1 MRMLRL
7 MICIMAVSAVSAVM
21 ASARGDSVAA
31 WYSCPLGW
39 RVGVEANP
47 AWVAPTN
54 KFLRGVNRDSK
65 PVDMNFSGSLRADFR
80 FAPDSKEGL
89 LYKGLYQGV
98 GVGVNTFFDG
108 SLLGTPA
115 AAYIFQGAPVVRFSR
130 RLWLGYEW
138 RFGAAFG
145 WNHYH
150 KDEMYPNLSVSTNVT
165 AMLGLGL
172 KLNYELSDR
181 WQVSAGVN
189 ATHYSNGNTSL
200 PNSGINSVGATV
212 GVAYAFDSRSKEAE
226 TPTRLTEEADRGRWL
241 YDIMAYGAWRRHTAT
256 VEESPQL
263 CPGRFGIVG
272 LQFMPLRKFNRW
284 FAAGPSLDLQ
294 WDEGAGLEP
303 YWIPGT
309 SGDGILFSRPPFG
322 KQISVGVSAHAE
334 LTMPIF
340 TVDAGVGYDF
350 VSPHGARRFYQ
361 SLALKTFLTRHLY
374 LNVGYRL
381 GNFKDPQNLM
391 LGVGVRL

>member
-1 MRMLRL
+1 MRIRL
-7 MICIMAVSAVSAVM
+7 SVSAAFLSACICSYPAVHP
-21 ASARGDSVAA
+21 DSVSSGFSRMPE
-31 WYSCPLGW
+31 WH
-39 RVGVEANP
+39 VGIDVNP
-47 AWVAPTN
+47 GWVAPTN
-54 KFLRGVNRDSK
+54 KFLRGNNKGLEKIDRS
-65 PVDMNFSGSLRADFR
+65 FSGDVRAGFR
-80 FAPDSKEGL
+80 FSPGTREGL
-89 LYKGLYQGV
+89 LYNGLYQGV
-98 GVGVNTFFDG
+98 GVGVSSFSG
-108 SLLGTPA
+108 SALGSPVSV
-115 AAYIFQGAPVVRFSR
+115 YVFQGAPVVHFTR

-138 RFGAAFG
+138 RFGSALGWHHYDAAQ
-145 WNHYH
+145 
-150 KDEMYPNLSVSTNVT
+150 MYPNLSVSTSAT

-172 KLNYELSDR
+172 KVCYDLTDR
-181 WQVSAGVN
+181 WQLSAGVN

-200 PNSGINSVGATV
+200 PNSGVNTV
-212 GVAYAFDSRSKEAE
+212 GVSVGVSYVINPQPEPE
-226 TPTRLTEEADRGRWL
+226 TAPEWLVAEADRGRWL
-241 YDIMAYGAWRRHTAT
+241 YDIMTYGAWRRHTAT

-272 LQFMPLRKFNRW
+272 LQLMPLRKFNRW

-361 SLALKTFLTRHLY
+361 SLTLKTFLTRRLY